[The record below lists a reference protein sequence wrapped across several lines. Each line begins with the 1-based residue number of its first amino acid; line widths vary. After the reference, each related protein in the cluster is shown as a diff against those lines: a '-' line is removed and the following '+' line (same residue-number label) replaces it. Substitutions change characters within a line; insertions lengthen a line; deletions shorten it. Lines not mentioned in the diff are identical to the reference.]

1 MFLQILE
8 KKFFVCCLFGWVFVF
23 RCNGKNKIM
32 TTLFSESLCCNSNG
46 NLNKATKSFPS
57 NERHG
62 KGWKIHMWAIFKV

>member
-1 MFLQILE
+1 
-8 KKFFVCCLFGWVFVF
+8 
-23 RCNGKNKIM
+23 M